1 MSNHLRLPTLLA
13 GLLPLASCLPD
24 AVLETDAQK
33 ASYGIGLNIGRSLSE
48 IEEHVDMVALMKGVT
63 DALAE
68 ADPALSDEEIDAAM
82 ERFEEMVQAEARD
95 RGSREGAAFLEENGA
110 RDGVVTTESGLQYEV
125 LREGDG
131 ASPGAGQR
139 AVIHY
144 RGSLPDGTEFDTS
157 YGGDPVSFAV
167 DEFVPGFSEALKLMK
182 IGGHMRVAI
191 PSELAYGEEGSQPVI
206 GPNQVLIFEIE
217 LLGIEE

>member
-1 MSNHLRLPTLLA
+1 MSNRLRLMTLLPA
-13 GLLPLASCLPD
+13 LLPLASCLPD

-68 ADPALSDEEIDAAM
+68 VEPALSDEEIDAAM
-82 ERFEEMVQAEARD
+82 DRFEEIVQAEARE
-95 RGSREGAAFLEENGA
+95 RGAREGAAFLEENGA

-131 ASPGAGQR
+131 DGPVAGQR
-139 AVIHY
+139 VVVHY
-144 RGSLPDGTEFDTS
+144 RGSLPDGTEFDSS
-157 YGGDPVSFAV
+157 YGGDPVNFAV
-167 DEFVPGFSEALKLMK
+167 DELVPGFSEALKLMK
-182 IGGHMRVAI
+182 VGGHIRVAI
-191 PSELAYGEEGSQPVI
+191 PSEIAYGEEGSAPVI
-206 GPNQVLIFEIE
+206 GPNQVLVFEIE